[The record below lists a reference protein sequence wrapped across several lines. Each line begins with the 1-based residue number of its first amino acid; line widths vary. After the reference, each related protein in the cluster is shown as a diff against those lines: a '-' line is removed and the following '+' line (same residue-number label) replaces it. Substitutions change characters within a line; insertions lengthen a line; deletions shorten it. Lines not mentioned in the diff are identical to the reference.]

1 MRTHF
6 EKKLDLLNRKILT
19 MASRVEEAV
28 ELSIRALQEREMS
41 LARQVLKQDEIID
54 KMEREIEEECIKLT
68 ALQQPV
74 ATDLRVIS
82 AISKVATDL
91 ERIGDHAVNI
101 AEMVLEIGE
110 QKLIKP
116 LEDLP
121 IMAEIAISRLHQ
133 SLEAFTEMDADKAEK
148 LARQDEEIDK
158 CDEMIL
164 RELIT
169 LMMKDCNN
177 LEQAVRLIFISRF
190 LERIG
195 DHTTNICEKLIY
207 AATGE
212 RKNY

>member
-1 MRTHF
+1 MRRQY
-6 EKKLDLLNRKILT
+6 EERLEDLNRKMLN

-28 ELSIRALQEREMS
+28 DRSIKALQERDMS
-41 LARQVLKQDEIID
+41 LARQVVREDEKID
-54 KMEREIEEECIKLT
+54 KMERKIEEECIKLT

-74 ATDLRVIS
+74 AGDLRIIT
-82 AISKVATDL
+82 AISKIATDL

-116 LEDLP
+116 LEDVP
-121 IMAEIAISRLHQ
+121 RMAEIAISRLHQ
-133 SLEAFTEMDADKAEK
+133 SLEAFTELDAARAEK
-148 LARQDEEIDK
+148 LARQDEEIDR
-158 CDEMIL
+158 CDERIL
-164 RELIT
+164 RELIKM
-169 LMMKDCNN
+169 MMKDCKN

-212 RKNY
+212 RSNY

>member
-1 MRTHF
+1 MRKHY
-6 EKKLDLLNRKILT
+6 EERLEDLNRKMLN

-28 ELSIRALQEREMS
+28 DRSVKALQERDMS
-41 LARQVLKQDEIID
+41 KARQVVNDDEKID
-54 KMEREIEEECIKLT
+54 EMEREIEEECIKLT

-74 ATDLRVIS
+74 AGDLRIIS
-82 AISKVATDL
+82 AISKIATDL

-116 LEDLP
+116 LEDIPL
-121 IMAEIAISRLHQ
+121 MAETAITRLHE
-133 SLEAFTEMDADKAEK
+133 SLEAFTGMDAAMAEE
-148 LARQDEEIDK
+148 LARQDEKIDR
-158 CDEMIL
+158 CDERIL
-164 RELIT
+164 KELIT
-169 LMMKDCNN
+169 MMMKDCSN

-212 RKNY
+212 RTDY

>member
-1 MRTHF
+1 MRRQY
-6 EKKLDLLNRKILT
+6 EERLEDLNRKMLN

-28 ELSIRALQEREMS
+28 DRSIKALQERDMS
-41 LARQVLKQDEIID
+41 LARQVVREDEKID
-54 KMEREIEEECIKLT
+54 KMERKIEEECIKLT

-74 ATDLRVIS
+74 AGDLRIIT
-82 AISKVATDL
+82 AISKIATDL

-116 LEDLP
+116 LEDVP
-121 IMAEIAISRLHQ
+121 RMAEIAISRLHQ
-133 SLEAFTEMDADKAEK
+133 SLEAFTELDAARAEK
-148 LARQDEEIDK
+148 LAHQDEEIDR
-158 CDEMIL
+158 CDERIL
-164 RELIT
+164 RELIKM
-169 LMMKDCNN
+169 MMKDCKN

-212 RKNY
+212 RSNY

>member
-1 MRTHF
+1 MRKHY
-6 EKKLDLLNRKILT
+6 EKRLEELNRKMLN

-28 ELSIRALQEREMS
+28 DRCVKALQERDMS
-41 LARQVLKQDEIID
+41 LARQVVKEDEKID
-54 KMEREIEEECIKLT
+54 KMEREIEEECIKIT

-74 ATDLRVIS
+74 AGDLRIIT
-82 AISKVATDL
+82 AISKIATDL

-116 LEDLP
+116 LEDVP
-121 IMAEIAISRLHQ
+121 RMAEIATSRLHL
-133 SLEAFTEMDADKAEK
+133 SLEAFTELDAARAEE
-148 LARQDEEIDK
+148 LARQDEKIDR
-158 CDEMIL
+158 CDEQIL

-169 LMMKDCNN
+169 LMMEDCSN

-212 RKNY
+212 RADY